1 MHFKVKML
9 LYPIGL
15 CLGLLTFGQNLP
27 RSIESKEILEFQ
39 DSLGDNVCVSCRFS
53 CARYETSEVFRK
65 IEEPPANTSVLICGG
80 GGGTSSGSVSIQHDF
95 LRINRDKQVV
105 DLPLEY
111 TVISANKFSR
121 QDFRQH
127 LLNWQKLD
135 LNTYSYVVSNGSYTS
150 TNNMKDLIQK
160 NYSKRLYIFRVL
172 DKGIEF
178 ILSGLPLSLYEE
190 ESAIE
195 YRDWKEEVE
204 NYPNQL
210 HYKFNW
216 PLSLEITSAGKT
228 LTQEQEHWLG
238 VHSLSTLLRQPHY
251 LLEQDGK

>member
-1 MHFKVKML
+1 ML
-9 LYPIGL
+9 LYSIGF

-39 DSLGDNVCVSCRFS
+39 DSIGDNVCVSCGFS

-65 IEEPPANTSVLICGG
+65 IEDPPTNTSVLICGG
-80 GGGTSSGSVSIQHDF
+80 GGNTASGSISIQHDF

-105 DLPLEY
+105 DLPLGY
-111 TVISANKFSR
+111 TVSNANKFSR
-121 QDFRQH
+121 QGFRQR
-127 LLNWQKLD
+127 LLNWQRLD
-135 LNTYSYVVSNGSYTS
+135 LNAYSYVVSNGSYTS
-150 TNNMKDLIQK
+150 TNNMEDLIQK
-160 NYSKRLYIFRVL
+160 NYSKRLYIFRVM

-178 ILSGLPLSLYEE
+178 ILSDVPLSLYEE

-195 YRDWKEEVE
+195 YRDWKKEVE

-210 HYKFNW
+210 NYKFNW
-216 PLSLEITSAGKT
+216 PLSLEITSTGKT

-238 VHSLSTLLRQPHY
+238 VYPLSTLLKQPN
-251 LLEQDGK
+251 